1 MSVEATIET
10 EYGERLLVWRANG
23 FPGGQG
29 VESFLNVLI
38 NYCFEDEDDIRSL
51 EVDDWFAK
59 LEAVSEQS
67 ICELTKPLRT
77 GFYYDSWE
85 YTEDEYE
92 RFLAQ
97 ARDMPLSE
105 AEFKHMVQHVASTW
119 VPADKMLNT
128 VATLLDLLTVTGL
141 EATWWYDPQG
151 TLDDFRSLKEA
162 VEIANRAAKCRI
174 RIKFS

>member
-10 EYGERLLVWRANG
+10 EYGERLLVWRASG

-38 NYCFEDEDDIRSL
+38 NYCFEDEGDVRSQ
-51 EVDDWFAK
+51 EVDDWFAR
-59 LEAVSEQS
+59 LESVSGQS

-77 GFYYDSWE
+77 GFYYGTWG

-92 RFLAQ
+92 RFLVE

-105 AEFKHMVQHVASTW
+105 AEFKQRLRHIDSTW
-119 VPADKMLNT
+119 VPADKMLNVVT
-128 VATLLDLLTVTGL
+128 TLVDLLTETDL

-151 TLDDFRSLKEA
+151 TLDDFRALKEA
-162 VEIANRAAKCRI
+162 VEIANRAPECKMRI
-174 RIKFS
+174 QFS